1 MARIRTIKPEFFK
14 NEQLAELPAMSRL
27 LFIGLWTLA
36 DRAGR
41 LEDRPKRIK
50 ADVFPYDNMDVEKA
64 LNDLQSKGFIIRY
77 KGNANITD
85 RILPPEQPTTELNC
99 IEIINFL
106 KHQKIDGYNEKP
118 SLLPASQP
126 QDLLKTIPSLVIDG
140 EGKGRERKGKE
151 GVLPATPKKKN
162 EFIPNE
168 AQIKSFESFK
178 AWMDENTPTVAKME
192 IPITIKQLFILRGLL
207 PNSKGVTTVIPKEEC
222 LDMLLQIE
230 NNKQYLKKY
239 RSPYLCILA
248 WHRNN
253 LKK

>member
-140 EGKGRERKGKE
+140 EGKGRERKEFCRLRRKRKMNLFLMKLRLNHLKVSKHGWMK
-151 GVLPATPKKKN
+151 TP
-162 EFIPNE
+162 
-168 AQIKSFESFK
+168 
-178 AWMDENTPTVAKME
+178 
-192 IPITIKQLFILRGLL
+192 LRLQKWKYQSLL
-207 PNSKGVTTVIPKEEC
+207 SNFLSCVGYCLIVKG
-222 LDMLLQIE
+222 
-230 NNKQYLKKY
+230 
-239 RSPYLCILA
+239 
-248 WHRNN
+248 
-253 LKK
+253 